1 MKDGWLRVNPNRHPT
16 SGGRKKVPVTFFPA
30 LFFRPC
36 ELPGNDLDPTGDGGE
51 TTGPMPILTRYVLAE
66 LAKVFL
72 VWLTGLT
79 LLMIIVGVVREAVMQ
94 NVPLGEVAR
103 LIPYILPDAL
113 RIATPATLLLATTS
127 VYGRMSGSNEVLA
140 AKALGIH
147 PWSLLWPTFIA
158 AFLVSLTT
166 VWLNDLAV
174 SWGRRGARRVVVEA
188 VEEIVYSMLK
198 VQRGYSSPNFS
209 INVKGVEGRKLI
221 RPTLTL
227 PARDGTPAV
236 TVTAEEAELQSD
248 HAAGVLKI
256 ILRNG
261 TVDVDGRLK
270 ARFRDVHEQEV
281 QLRDATEA
289 QHLSAHPSNLALR
302 VIPQQLAEQKELI
315 EQYER
320 ELAVRAAYQMLCGDF
335 DELAG
340 GQWEAKA
347 RTLEFAW
354 GRLYRLMTEPHRR
367 WSAGFSCL
375 CFAWVGV
382 PMAIRLR
389 NRDFL
394 TSFFLCFL
402 PILIVYYPLLASAV
416 DGAKSGT
423 VPPYCV
429 WTGNILLLCWGAWL
443 MRRVIRY

>member
-1 MKDGWLRVNPNRHPT
+1 MR
-16 SGGRKKVPVTFFPA
+16 
-30 LFFRPC
+30 
-36 ELPGNDLDPTGDGGE
+36 
-51 TTGPMPILTRYVLAE
+51 ILTRYLLAE

-94 NVPLGEVAR
+94 SLPLGEVAR
-103 LIPYILPDAL
+103 LIPYVLPDAL
-113 RIATPATLLLATTS
+113 RIAIPATLLLATTS

-147 PWSLLWPTFIA
+147 PWSLLWPVLIA
-158 AFLVSLTT
+158 AFLISLGT

-174 SWGRRGARRVVVEA
+174 SWGRSGARRVVTEA

-198 VQRGYSSPNFS
+198 VQHRYSSPSFA
-209 INVKGVEGRKLI
+209 INVKRVEGRKLL

-227 PARDGTPAV
+227 PAQGTTPGV

-248 HAAGVLKI
+248 HAAGVMRI
-256 ILRNG
+256 ILYNA
-261 TVDVDGRLK
+261 TLDVDGKLTY
-270 ARFRDVHEQEV
+270 RDPEVYEHEV
-281 QLRDATEA
+281 QLRDASQTN
-289 QHLSAHPSNLALR
+289 SASSHPSNLALG
-302 VIPQQLAEQKELI
+302 VIPEELAGQKELI
-315 EQYER
+315 ERYEQ
-320 ELAVRAAYQMLCGDF
+320 EMAARAAFQMLCGDF
-335 DELAG
+335 ADLSSE
-340 GQWEAKA
+340 QWEVWAWN
-347 RTLEFAW
+347 RGYAW

-375 CFAWVGV
+375 CFAWVGA

-389 NRDFL
+389 NREFL

-416 DGAKSGT
+416 DAAKSGT
-423 VPPYCV
+423 IPPWGV
-429 WTGNILLLCWGAWL
+429 WAGNILLICWGAWL
-443 MRRVIRY
+443 LRRVIRY